1 MASVISALEEHGTRA
16 VLVFPPAAGVLIGF
30 AERVANEVVRSYHF
44 PISTSFHNHGYAQVG
59 EYIAPLLTRAR
70 EISIAL
76 YLTAVAASFRESW
89 RIVDILTTVSSD
101 FSGKGKNKAED
112 VV

>member
-1 MASVISALEEHGTRA
+1 V
-16 VLVFPPAAGVLIGF
+16 
-30 AERVANEVVRSYHF
+30 
-44 PISTSFHNHGYAQVG
+44 QVG

-70 EISIAL
+70 EISNAL

-89 RIVDILTTVSSD
+89 RIVDVLTTVSSD
-101 FSGKGKNKAED
+101 FSGEGKNKAED